1 MFYNCF
7 TKKEQHCEISN
18 FVKHTIMATVNHTIL
33 KHQKKS
39 DNTWNVKLRITQNRQ
54 SAYLPT
60 RHYVSMEMINKKTF
74 ELKERNNPIYDSL
87 VIEEARIRQEFSR
100 MENLDSYNAK
110 QLAEYIDNFLKGK
123 SNTKIN
129 LFDYGYLFAQKAIDA
144 GRSIGTTYKI
154 TMSKFESF
162 VGDRNFSFTDL
173 TSSHLKQFEAWLRSN
188 KTRNGGVM
196 TDTGVCLYLTTLH
209 TIFQNGKKEFNDEE
223 RNLIRIPNSPFS
235 AYTIPK
241 NNPTTKKALSV
252 EQIRSIIEFET
263 NEIAP
268 MIARDVFV
276 MSFLM
281 IGMNTVDMYYLGK
294 PNLGRFDYERRK
306 TKGRRED
313 KAFISIKH
321 EPELLPYIER
331 YKDSLGDRAFNFFMR
346 YKSHIEFN
354 RLINFHLKTVGKA
367 VGIPDLTFYS
377 ARHSWATIARNNCG
391 ISVDDVASCLNHV
404 NSERKVTDI
413 YIKKD
418 WSIIDRANRKV
429 LDFVFHK
436 EEVKEKAGG

>member
-1 MFYNCF
+1 
-7 TKKEQHCEISN
+7 
-18 FVKHTIMATVNHTIL
+18 MATVNHTIL

-60 RHYVSMEMINKKTF
+60 RHYVSVEQINKKTF
-74 ELKERNNPIYDSL
+74 ELKQRDNPVYDDLL
-87 VIEEARIRQEFSR
+87 VDEIRIRKEFSS
-100 MENLDSYNAK
+100 MGSSIESYTAK

-129 LFDYGYLFAQKAIDA
+129 LFDYGYSFAQKAIDA

-162 VGDRNFSFTDL
+162 VGHRDFSFTDL
-173 TSSHLKQFEAWLRSN
+173 TSSHLKQFEAWLRAN
-188 KTRNGGVM
+188 KTRNGSVM

-235 AYTIPK
+235 AYSIPK
-241 NNPTTKKALSV
+241 NSPTAKKALSA
-252 EQIRSIIEFET
+252 EQIRSIIEFKSD
-263 NEIAP
+263 EIAP

-276 MSFLM
+276 ISLLLV
-281 IGMNTVDMYYLGK
+281 GMNTVDMYFLE
-294 PNLGRFDYERRK
+294 PANDGRFNYERRK

-313 KAFISIKH
+313 RAFISIKC
-321 EPELLPYIER
+321 EPELLPYLER
-331 YKDSLGDRAFNFFMR
+331 FEDSVRDRAFNFFMR
-346 YKSHIEFN
+346 YKSHIDFN
-354 RLINFHLKTVGKA
+354 RLINLHLKTVGKA

-377 ARHSWATIARNNCG
+377 ARHSWATIARNDCG

-418 WSIIDRANRKV
+418 WSVIDRANRKV
-429 LDFVFHK
+429 LDFVFGKK
-436 EEVKEKAGG
+436 EEENEKAGG

>member
-1 MFYNCF
+1 
-7 TKKEQHCEISN
+7 
-18 FVKHTIMATVNHTIL
+18 MATITHVIL

-39 DNTWNVKLRITQNRQ
+39 DNTWNVKLRITHERK

-60 RHYVSMEMINKKTF
+60 KHYVSLEMINKKTF
-74 ELKERNNPIYDSL
+74 ELKQRDNPVYDSL

-123 SNTKIN
+123 SNIKIN
-129 LFDYGYLFAQKAIDA
+129 LFDYGYSFAQKAIDG

-162 VGDRNFSFTDL
+162 VGDRDFSFTDL
-173 TSSHLKQFEAWLRSN
+173 TSSHLKKFEAWLRSN

-209 TIFQNGKKEFNDEE
+209 TIFQNGKKEYNDEE
-223 RNLIRIPNSPFS
+223 HNIIRIPNSPFS

-241 NNPTTKKALSV
+241 NNPATKKALTV
-252 EQIRSIIEFET
+252 EQLRSVIEFRT

-268 MIARDVFV
+268 MIARDVFI

-281 IGMNTVDMYYLGK
+281 VGMNSIDMYYLN
-294 PNLGRFDYERRK
+294 PPIDGRFDYERRK

-313 KAFISIKH
+313 KAFISIKL
-321 EPELLPYIER
+321 EPELLPYVER
-331 YKDSLGDRAFNFFMR
+331 YKDPVGDRAFNFFMR

-367 VGIPDLTFYS
+367 IGIPDLTFYS
-377 ARHSWATIARNNCG
+377 ARHSWATIARNDCG
-391 ISVDDVASCLNHV
+391 VSVDDVASCLNHV

-429 LDFVFHK
+429 LDLVFHSEQK
-436 EEVKEKAGG
+436 

>member
-1 MFYNCF
+1 MFYDCF
-7 TKKEQHCEISN
+7 TKKEQRRGIFN

-60 RHYVSMEMINKKTF
+60 KHYVSMEQINKKTF

-87 VIEEARIRQEFSR
+87 IIEEARIRQEFSR

-123 SNTKIN
+123 SNTKIS
-129 LFDYGYLFAQKAIDA
+129 LFDYGYSFAQKAIDA

-154 TMSKFESF
+154 TMNKFESF
-162 VGDRNFSFTDL
+162 VGHKDFCFTDL
-173 TSSHLKQFEAWLRSN
+173 TSTHLKQFEAWLRSN

-223 RNLIRIPNSPFS
+223 RNIIRIPNSPFS
-235 AYTIPK
+235 AYSIPK

-252 EQIRSIIEFET
+252 EQIRSIFEFKT
-263 NEIAP
+263 NEVTS

-281 IGMNTVDMYYLGK
+281 VGMNTIDMFYLEPAK
-294 PNLGRFDYERRK
+294 DGRLEYERRK

-313 KAFISIKH
+313 RAFISIMR
-321 EPELLPYIER
+321 EPELLPYLDR
-331 YKDSLGDRAFNFFMR
+331 YKDPLGDRAFNFFMR

-354 RLINFHLKTVGKA
+354 RLINFHLKTVGNS
-367 VGIPDLTFYS
+367 VGIPNLTFYS
-377 ARHSWATIARNNCG
+377 ARHSWATIARNDCG

-418 WSIIDRANRKV
+418 WSVIDRANRKV
-429 LDFVFHK
+429 LDFVFEK
-436 EEVKEKAGG
+436 EDEEKAGG